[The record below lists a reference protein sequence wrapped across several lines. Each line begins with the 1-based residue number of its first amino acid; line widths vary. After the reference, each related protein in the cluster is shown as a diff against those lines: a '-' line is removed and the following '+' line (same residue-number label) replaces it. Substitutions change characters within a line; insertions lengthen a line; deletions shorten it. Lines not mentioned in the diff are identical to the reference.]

1 MEVVEIKSE
10 LPARP
15 TPRQLSAETARIRAL
30 SGSPHALPPGNWYLR
45 FQSVQQELDTA
56 FRGI

>member
-10 LPARP
+10 LPTRP
-15 TPRQLSAETARIRAL
+15 THRELNAETARIRAL
-30 SGSPHALPPGNWYLR
+30 SGSPNALHPGHWYMR